1 MPEVTHPTP
10 EQMWDNF
17 MAHLA
22 LMQPLGRKKPED
34 PAVPHKNFIGSAVSY
49 RQIFLEAQAQN
60 GRQSVPA
67 AL

>member
-1 MPEVTHPTP
+1 MAGVIHSTP
-10 EQMWDNF
+10 EQMWDTF

-34 PAVPHKNFIGSAVSY
+34 PPVPHKNFLGSAVSY
-49 RQIFLEAQAQN
+49 RKIFLEAQAQN
-60 GRQSVPA
+60 GRQSVPV